1 MTVNRNYLQPRGA
14 IFLLAHSPAH
24 AARQDT
30 VQVVIPWEA
39 EGQVFQVD
47 THTMLFLGAMEGVMY
62 IESSRGEMHEAFVMC
77 PFMQKLDLDT
87 GATDATGRCEVSASP
102 VDVLYA
108 ELTCKGKVG
117 DCKGK
122 FTLIDGEGKFAGIS
136 GSGNLRVR
144 SPMHG
149 LIADLGSGAILR
161 VGSGLAIVNDLKY
174 RIP

>member
-1 MTVNRNYLQPRGA
+1 MTVKQ
-14 IFLLAHSPAH
+14 IFLAQVVVILLLALSPAH
-24 AARQDT
+24 AAKQDT
-30 VQVVIPWEA
+30 VQAVIPWEA
-39 EGQVFQVD
+39 DGQVFQVD

-62 IESSRGEMHEAFVMC
+62 IESSRGEMNEAFVMC
-77 PFMQKLDLDT
+77 PIMQKLDLET
-87 GATDATGRCEVSASP
+87 GATEATGRCEISASP

-108 ELTCKGKVG
+108 ELSCRGKIG
-117 DCKGK
+117 DCKGE

-136 GSGNLRVR
+136 GAGELRVR

-161 VGSGLAIVNDLKY
+161 VGSGLAIVTDLKY